1 MTETEIIKEKKRNI
15 YSSFFSEDY
24 VSKFLFKSILHHVIS
39 LEIYENNRLNG
50 ISFETICANIPK
62 SIGSRSSIQSILNEA
77 LEKNISALKKTD
89 EDNRRQAFEKAQAA
103 AQTIGKLSQRVDT
116 LKADIDSL
124 HGRAVKNEA
133 ALARSKDATAQAE
146 RQIKTLT
153 RERDALEAERS
164 NMSNALDGVVR
175 QLATLR
181 EERDALAAKLNNRK
195 GG

>member
-77 LEKNISALKKTD
+77 LEKNIFVKEQSKTD
-89 EDNRRQAFEKAQAA
+89 KPVSY
-103 AQTIGKLSQRVDT
+103 THLT
-116 LKADIDSL
+116 LPTTPY
-124 HGRAVKNEA
+124 V
-133 ALARSKDATAQAE
+133 
-146 RQIKTLT
+146 
-153 RERDALEAERS
+153 
-164 NMSNALDGVVR
+164 
-175 QLATLR
+175 
-181 EERDALAAKLNNRK
+181 
-195 GG
+195 

>member
-77 LEKNISALKKTD
+77 LEKNIFTKEQSKTD
-89 EDNRRQAFEKAQAA
+89 KRIKNYYLSNNFFNKINTWLQKEGSYFS
-103 AQTIGKLSQRVDT
+103 KLSPR
-116 LKADIDSL
+116 
-124 HGRAVKNEA
+124 N
-133 ALARSKDATAQAE
+133 
-146 RQIKTLT
+146 
-153 RERDALEAERS
+153 
-164 NMSNALDGVVR
+164 
-175 QLATLR
+175 
-181 EERDALAAKLNNRK
+181 
-195 GG
+195 

>member
-77 LEKNISALKKTD
+77 LEKNI
-89 EDNRRQAFEKAQAA
+89 F
-103 AQTIGKLSQRVDT
+103 
-116 LKADIDSL
+116 
-124 HGRAVKNEA
+124 VKEQ
-133 ALARSKDATAQAE
+133 SKSDK
-146 RQIKTLT
+146 RIK
-153 RERDALEAERS
+153 
-164 NMSNALDGVVR
+164 NYY
-175 QLATLR
+175 
-181 EERDALAAKLNNRK
+181 LNTYYFYF
-195 GG
+195 

>member
-77 LEKNISALKKTD
+77 LEKNIFTKEQS
-89 EDNRRQAFEKAQAA
+89 KADKRIKNYYLSNNFFNMINSWLQKE
-103 AQTIGKLSQRVDT
+103 GSYFSKLSPR
-116 LKADIDSL
+116 
-124 HGRAVKNEA
+124 N
-133 ALARSKDATAQAE
+133 
-146 RQIKTLT
+146 
-153 RERDALEAERS
+153 
-164 NMSNALDGVVR
+164 
-175 QLATLR
+175 
-181 EERDALAAKLNNRK
+181 
-195 GG
+195 

>member
-77 LEKNISALKKTD
+77 LEKNIFTKEQSKTD
-89 EDNRRQAFEKAQAA
+89 KRIKNYY
-103 AQTIGKLSQRVDT
+103 LSNNFSIW
-116 LKADIDSL
+116 LSL
-124 HGRAVKNEA
+124 GYKKRGLILVSWVQEINFN
-133 ALARSKDATAQAE
+133 LNQS
-146 RQIKTLT
+146 
-153 RERDALEAERS
+153 
-164 NMSNALDGVVR
+164 
-175 QLATLR
+175 
-181 EERDALAAKLNNRK
+181 EEIIHENIIYY
-195 GG
+195 